1 MVDGNLAMA
10 NVLELDQEPV
20 EESKTLTSEKSVF
33 DELKFNSVVT
43 RPIKYAQPKRHHND
57 PCSCG
62 SGKKFK
68 QCCEPKLSDGKRRRY
83 YASKKQ

>member
-1 MVDGNLAMA
+1 MGYTEQDLQEIK
-10 NVLELDQEPV
+10 EL
-20 EESKTLTSEKSVF
+20 ESKGLQVNPA
-33 DELKFNSVVT
+33 ELSKNEYGGQTT
-43 RPIKYAQPKRHHND
+43 RPIKYAQPKRHRND
-57 PCSCG
+57 PCSYG